1 MTISAWIG
9 YFLGA
14 IMSVV
19 LLQMSVMVFSD
30 AAPSAMVLLPD
41 AGFISRLPSDVAVLG
56 IGHNW
61 VTVASSESG
70 LAKTLYGVGALV
82 VLPAGLPRCVP
93 RQPTRRWQG
102 RGLLTAL
109 RV

>member
-9 YFLGA
+9 CFLGA

-41 AGFISRLPSDVAVLG
+41 AGFISRLPSDVAILG
-56 IGHNW
+56 IGQNW

-93 RQPTRRWQG
+93 
-102 RGLLTAL
+102 L
-109 RV
+109 R